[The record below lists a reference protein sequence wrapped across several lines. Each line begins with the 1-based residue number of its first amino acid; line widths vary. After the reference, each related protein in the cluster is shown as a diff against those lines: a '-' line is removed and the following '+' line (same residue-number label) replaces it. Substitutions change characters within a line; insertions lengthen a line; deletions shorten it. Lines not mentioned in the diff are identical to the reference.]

1 MAKDKVRS
9 ILVTGFDPF
18 GGMDVNSSWLAVK
31 ALPDEIAGRQIIKLE
46 LPTVF
51 GKAGEAL
58 YAAVKAHQPEAV
70 ICVGQ
75 SGESAKV
82 RLERLAINLIDAR
95 IPDNEGNQ
103 PVDVPVREDA
113 PDAYFTRLPVTKL
126 LQALEDNDISA
137 EISLSAGTFVCNYV
151 MYELL
156 HLLKR
161 KYKNVPGG
169 FIHVP
174 QLSPNSSEPISEQI
188 PEQQEENK
196 EQPEAAQG
204 MSLDK
209 ITEAIL
215 VCIGTLCSDI
225 DDNSKQKKKSKAKEA
240 PDVSGSAEKSNVKEK
255 DAEKPKDKAPEKKP
269 EENHEKKSKEKKP
282 KDKKPKEKSG
292 PNAIEKGQDIVR
304 KNAPKVKHEMKKLAE
319 NPVVKDVAF
328 EALDVAHHAIRNRKV
343 RKIVGAALR
352 AARKATPK

>member
-18 GGMDVNSSWLAVK
+18 GDMDVNSSWLAVK

-58 YAAVKAHQPEAV
+58 SAAVKAHQPEAV

-126 LQALEDNDISA
+126 LQALEDFDIPA

-174 QLSPNSSEPISEQI
+174 QLSPNSSEQISEQI

-196 EQPEAAQG
+196 DQPEAARG

-209 ITEAIL
+209 ITEALL

-225 DDNSKQKKKSKAKEA
+225 DDNSKQKKKSKAKSE
-240 PDVSGSAEKSNVKEK
+240 P
-255 DAEKPKDKAPEKKP
+255 PEKIAQ
-269 EENHEKKSKEKKP
+269 EKNKE
-282 KDKKPKEKSG
+282 KKPKEKSG

-304 KNAPKVKHEMKKLAE
+304 KNAPKVKREMKKLAE

>member
-18 GGMDVNSSWLAVK
+18 GDMDVNSSWLAVK

-58 YAAVKAHQPEAV
+58 SAAVKAHQPEAV

-126 LQALEDNDISA
+126 LQALEDFDIPA

-174 QLSPNSSEPISEQI
+174 QISEQI
-188 PEQQEENK
+188 PEQVNESISQTNS
-196 EQPEAAQG
+196 G

-225 DDNSKQKKKSKAKEA
+225 DDNSKQKKKSKSKEA
-240 PDVSGSAEKSNVKEK
+240 PDVSGSAEKSDVKEK
-255 DAEKPKDKAPEKKP
+255 DAE
-269 EENHEKKSKEKKP
+269 
-282 KDKKPKEKSG
+282 KPKEKSG

-304 KNAPKVKHEMKKLAE
+304 KNAPKVKREMKKLAE

-352 AARKATPK
+352 AARKAAPK

>member
-137 EISLSAGTFVCNYV
+137 EIGA
-151 MYELL
+151 
-156 HLLKR
+156 R
-161 KYKNVPGG
+161 
-169 FIHVP
+169 
-174 QLSPNSSEPISEQI
+174 
-188 PEQQEENK
+188 
-196 EQPEAAQG
+196 EADQ
-204 MSLDK
+204 
-209 ITEAIL
+209 
-215 VCIGTLCSDI
+215 DI
-225 DDNSKQKKKSKAKEA
+225 DIFVSCSESGNWYGYGGEKNEVMSIDLPQWVLKQQ
-240 PDVSGSAEKSNVKEK
+240 
-255 DAEKPKDKAPEKKP
+255 
-269 EENHEKKSKEKKP
+269 
-282 KDKKPKEKSG
+282 
-292 PNAIEKGQDIVR
+292 AI
-304 KNAPKVKHEMKKLAE
+304 
-319 NPVVKDVAF
+319 
-328 EALDVAHHAIRNRKV
+328 
-343 RKIVGAALR
+343 
-352 AARKATPK
+352 